1 METWALYMSGKCSVA
16 ERIPRLSF
24 SLEIL
29 THLLRSPLSLL
40 CTNSRQ
46 WTCSLPTQPPVW
58 LRSRAWTARPPVCL
72 ATFQRGFHTH
82 FTGWHIEFQ
91 GFYTIRLSLH
101 TITSFQN
108 KTLYLW
114 TLDQNPAMT
123 GHWQEKA
130 RVGVRWGG
138 CFYVGKSE
146 VDYEWQSWLAVWYLP
161 ISPAHVGQP
170 MKTATAKAIDNTV

>member
-108 KTLYLW
+108 KTLP
-114 TLDQNPAMT
+114 LDPGSESSHDWPLARKSKGRCEMRGGASPWENRKWIMSD
-123 GHWQEKA
+123 KA
-130 RVGVRWGG
+130 
-138 CFYVGKSE
+138 
-146 VDYEWQSWLAVWYLP
+146 DWLCGICP
-161 ISPAHVGQP
+161 
-170 MKTATAKAIDNTV
+170 